1 MKQSLSKLLRAY
13 DEKIIKI
20 SINFFLISIFFLE
33 INASEKSN
41 DVLKIG
47 DENAKVT
54 VKVFSSL
61 TCPHCAT
68 FHLEVF
74 EKLKTDYINKGFVKF
89 EHHAFPLDLAALNAE
104 ILVRCNSDQNK
115 SFQYLKEI
123 YKLQSKWAV
132 GSDIKKINK
141 AIINIG
147 KKINLDK
154 KSLDKCLINDDAQEK
169 VLNERILA
177 QKNYNITST
186 PTIYLNEKKYN
197 GDFKYENFKKEIEKL
212 L

>member
-1 MKQSLSKLLRAY
+1 MK
-13 DEKIIKI
+13 KIIKI

-197 GDFKYENFKKEIEKL
+197 GDFKYENLKKKL
-212 L
+212 KNFYK

>member
-1 MKQSLSKLLRAY
+1 MK
-13 DEKIIKI
+13 KIIKI

>member
-1 MKQSLSKLLRAY
+1 MMK
-13 DEKIIKI
+13 KIIKI

>member
-1 MKQSLSKLLRAY
+1 MMK
-13 DEKIIKI
+13 KIIKI

-197 GDFKYENFKKEIEKL
+197 GDFKYENFKKEIENFYK
-212 L
+212 

>member
-1 MKQSLSKLLRAY
+1 MK
-13 DEKIIKI
+13 KIIKI
-20 SINFFLISIFFLE
+20 LINFFLISIFFFE

-47 DENAKVT
+47 EENAKVT

-74 EKLKTDYINKGFVKF
+74 EKLKTDYINKGLVKF

-104 ILVRCNSDQNK
+104 ILVKCNSDQNK

-123 YKLQSKWAV
+123 YKLQSEWAV

-147 KKINLDK
+147 IEIKLDK

>member
-1 MKQSLSKLLRAY
+1 MK
-13 DEKIIKI
+13 KIIKI

-197 GDFKYENFKKEIEKL
+197 GDFKYENFKKRN
-212 L
+212 

>member
-1 MKQSLSKLLRAY
+1 MMK
-13 DEKIIKI
+13 KIIKI
-20 SINFFLISIFFLE
+20 LINFFLISIFFFE

-47 DENAKVT
+47 EENAKVT

-74 EKLKTDYINKGFVKF
+74 EKLKTDYINKGLVKF

-104 ILVRCNSDQNK
+104 ILVKCNSDQNK

-123 YKLQSKWAV
+123 YKLQSEWAV

-147 KKINLDK
+147 IEIKLDK